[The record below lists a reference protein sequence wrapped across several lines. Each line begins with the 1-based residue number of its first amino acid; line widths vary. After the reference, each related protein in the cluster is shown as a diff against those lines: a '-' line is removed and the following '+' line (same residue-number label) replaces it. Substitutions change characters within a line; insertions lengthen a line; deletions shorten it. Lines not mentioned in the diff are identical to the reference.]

1 MHFWFYQARFG
12 DTVAV
17 SEIVATT
24 AIQLRCMDRYILY
37 GILYLHAVWVNCMV
51 GHFCQG
57 KKKNIYMKITDCD
70 FVSHKL

>member
-24 AIQLRCMDRYILY
+24 AIHTIGAWTGIYAYFMAYYICIQFGLT
-37 GILYLHAVWVNCMV
+37 VW
-51 GHFCQG
+51 
-57 KKKNIYMKITDCD
+57 
-70 FVSHKL
+70 